1 MQDWGTPCFDRVLTA
16 LRRQEPD
23 RVPPAE
29 IWVDQEVRDAFM
41 GRPVRS
47 VQDEV
52 DFWRAAGYD
61 FVALDSD
68 VWATPQIQGSITRP
82 LTDTAGIYDQGR
94 EHRGWVATESG
105 EVRTWGDVESFPWP
119 RADDLDYSRVK
130 EIGKCLPPGM
140 KTILTFGHIFTAAWH
155 LMGFNHFCLSLY
167 DDPALVAEVLKR
179 LGTEVIRQVERLL
192 SYEHVGA
199 LCFQDD
205 IAYTSGMI
213 ISLDWLRKLFS
224 PWLVEIAKLCHAY
237 DRPLIYHSDGKMDD
251 YLPEMVAA
259 GVDCFQA
266 VEPKSMDIVAVKRE
280 YGGRLALMGNVD
292 LGFTLTRGTAQD
304 VEQAVRHLIKHVAP
318 GGGFL
323 LGSTNSITNY
333 VPLANYR
340 ALLASTLKHGRY
352 PISL

>member
-1 MQDWGTPCFDRVLTA
+1 
-16 LRRQEPD
+16 
-23 RVPPAE
+23 
-29 IWVDQEVRDAFM
+29 
-41 GRPVRS
+41 
-47 VQDEV
+47 
-52 DFWRAAGYD
+52 
-61 FVALDSD
+61 
-68 VWATPQIQGSITRP
+68 
-82 LTDTAGIYDQGR
+82 
-94 EHRGWVATESG
+94 
-105 EVRTWGDVESFPWP
+105 
-119 RADDLDYSRVK
+119 
-130 EIGKCLPPGM
+130 
-140 KTILTFGHIFTAAWH
+140 
-155 LMGFNHFCLSLY
+155 
-167 DDPALVAEVLKR
+167 
-179 LGTEVIRQVERLL
+179 
-192 SYEHVGA
+192 
-199 LCFQDD
+199 
-205 IAYTSGMI
+205 
-213 ISLDWLRKLFS
+213 
-224 PWLVEIAKLCHAY
+224 
-237 DRPLIYHSDGKMDD
+237 MDD